1 MKKFELVSKF
11 VPTGDQPKAIEQLVE
26 GLNNNKKVQ
35 VLLGATGT
43 GKTFTIG
50 NVIAKVNK
58 PTIVL
63 VHNKTLAG
71 QLYAEFKELF
81 PNNRVEY
88 FVSNF
93 DFYQPEAYIA
103 STDTYIDKTAQ
114 SNMDIEMM
122 RVSAVSSILSRKDTI
137 VVASVAAIYA
147 LSNPEEFRNL
157 TYDFRV
163 NESYDRK
170 QVISALIEAQY
181 TRNDI
186 DLKPGSFSFKG
197 DVLELAPFSKNE
209 EIVRI
214 DFFDDTVDRIA
225 IVDPLTKKTK
235 KVLNMFSL
243 FPAYEHISSRSKI
256 ATACETIKEELFERV
271 KYYNEQNK
279 PLEAERITQRTFH
292 DIEALKEFGICSGI
306 ENYSRHIDGRREG
319 QTPYCI
325 FDYFMDDDYLLVVD
339 ESHVSLPQIR
349 GMYNGDRSRKETLVE
364 YGFRLPSALD
374 NRPLRFEEFESK
386 IKQAIF
392 VSATPGDY
400 ELAQTNNEVVE
411 QVIRP
416 TGLLDPIIE
425 VKPTKN
431 QIDDIINQINERI
444 KNNERV
450 LITTLTIRMAEDLT
464 TYLKNIGL
472 KVVYMHNEIKTLE
485 RTQILYEL
493 RKGKYDVL
501 VGINLLRE
509 GLDLPEVSLICIL
522 DADKEGFLRSERS
535 LIQIVGRAARNSNG
549 KVIMYAD
556 KMTDSMK
563 NAINETNRR
572 RSIQEAYNKKHN
584 IVPKTII
591 KEIKEPIT
599 LTSKEDFIKDYTSK
613 DKKLAKKSIE
623 ELITSLTKD
632 MKEAAKNLDFEQA
645 ANLRD
650 IILELKA
657 EING

>member
-1 MKKFELVSKF
+1 MNKFELVSKF
-11 VPTGDQPKAIEQLVE
+11 TPTGDQPEAIDKLVI
-26 GLNNNKKVQ
+26 GLKENKKVQ

-50 NVIAKVNK
+50 NVIAQVNK
-58 PTIVL
+58 PTLVL

-81 PNNRVEY
+81 PHNRVEY

-163 NESYDRK
+163 NESYERK
-170 QVISALIEAQY
+170 EVIKALVEAQY

-186 DLKPGSFSFKG
+186 DLKPGCFSFKG
-197 DVLELAPFSKNE
+197 DVLEIAPFDKSE

-214 DFFDDTVDRIA
+214 DFYGEEIDRIA
-225 IVDPLTKKTK
+225 LVDPLSKKTK
-235 KVLNMFSL
+235 KVLSFFSL

-256 ATACETIKEELFERV
+256 ALACENIKEELFSRV
-271 KYYNEQNK
+271 KYFNEQGK
-279 PLEAERITQRTFH
+279 LLEAERLTQRTFH
-292 DIEALKEFGICSGI
+292 DLEALKEFGICSGI
-306 ENYSRHIDGRREG
+306 ENYSRHIDQRKEG

-325 FDYFMDDDYLLVVD
+325 FDYFEDDFLLVVD

-374 NRPLRFEEFESK
+374 NRPLKFDEFENK
-386 IKQAIF
+386 IHQAIF

-400 ELAQTNNEVVE
+400 ELEKVNNEVVE

-425 VKPTKN
+425 VKSTKN
-431 QIDDIINQINERI
+431 QVDDIITQIKYRME
-444 KNNERV
+444 KNERV

-464 TYLKNIGL
+464 SYLKNIGL

-501 VGINLLRE
+501 IGINLLRE

-522 DADKEGFLRSERS
+522 DADKEGFLRSYRS
-535 LIQIVGRAARNSNG
+535 LIQIAGRAARNENG

-556 KMTDSMK
+556 HMTDSMQK
-563 NAINETNRR
+563 AILETNRR
-572 RSIQEAYNKKHN
+572 RTIQQEYNKKNQIIPH
-584 IVPKTII
+584 TII
-591 KEIKEPIT
+591 KEIKEPET
-599 LTSKEDFIKDYTSK
+599 LSSRQDLIREYKSK
-613 DKKLAKKSIE
+613 DKKLAKKSLE
-623 ELITSLTKD
+623 ELIASLTKE

-645 ANLRD
+645 ATLRD
-650 IILELKA
+650 MILELKS
-657 EING
+657 ENHG